1 MKKLTTILFQY
12 KIFPVLMFL
21 VSTGLGILVI
31 TQNILIADF
40 LAKIIR
46 HQFQGLWIVLF
57 ILLGVLFLRAT
68 VQFLNQWLGDTLAF
82 KVKHMLRQRVIYKNN
97 GHPIGE
103 QMTILTENIDGLAP
117 FYKSYLPQVFKSMM
131 VPLIIIIAMF
141 FIHFNTALIMLIT
154 APFIPLFY
162 IIFGLK
168 TRDESKDQMTYLN
181 QFSQRFLNIAKGL
194 VTLKLFNRTEQTEK
208 HIYDDSTQF
217 RTLTMRILRSA
228 FLSGLMLEF
237 ISMLGIG
244 LVALEA
250 TLSLVVFH
258 NIDFKTAAIAIILA
272 PEFYNAIKDLGQAF
286 HTGKQSEGASDVVFE
301 FLEQP
306 NNNNEFL
313 LKYEENQ
320 KPFIQLTD
328 ISFRY
333 DNSDRLVLNDLNLEI
348 YNGDQIA
355 LVGPSGAGKST
366 LTHLIAGVYQPT
378 IGTISTNQRDLN
390 IGILSQQPYIFSA
403 SIKENITMFKDIEN
417 NTIEEVLDEVGLL
430 DKVQSFTKG
439 INTIIG
445 EGGEM
450 LSGGQMRRIELCRLL
465 VMKPDLVI
473 FDEPATGLDIQ
484 TEHMIQNV
492 LFQHFKDTTMIVIAH
507 RDNTIR
513 HLQRRLYIENGRLI
527 ADDRNI
533 SVNITE
539 NGRLIA
545 DDRNISVNITENG
558 DDL

>member
-21 VSTGLGILVI
+21 VSTGLGILFI

-57 ILLGVLFLRAT
+57 ILLGVLLLRAT

-333 DNSDRLVLNDLNLEI
+333 DDSDRLVLSDLNLEI
-348 YNGDQIA
+348 FKGDQIA

-366 LTHLIAGVYQPT
+366 LTHLIAGVYHPT

-417 NTIEEVLDEVGLL
+417 NIVEEVLDEVGLL

-539 NGRLIA
+539 NG
-545 DDRNISVNITENG
+545 

>member
-57 ILLGVLFLRAT
+57 ILLGVLLLRAT

-168 TRDESKDQMTYLN
+168 TRDEAKDQMTYLN

-208 HIYDDSTQF
+208 YIYDDSTQF

-306 NNNNEFL
+306 NYNNEFL

-333 DNSDRLVLNDLNLEI
+333 DDSDRLVLNDLNLEI
-348 YNGDQIA
+348 FKGDQIA

-492 LFQHFKDTTMIVIAH
+492 LFQHFKDTTMMVIAH

-539 NGRLIA
+539 NG
-545 DDRNISVNITENG
+545 

>member
-57 ILLGVLFLRAT
+57 ILLGVLLLRAT

-194 VTLKLFNRTEQTEK
+194 VTLKLFNLTEQTEK

-333 DNSDRLVLNDLNLEI
+333 DDSDRLVLSDLNLEI
-348 YNGDQIA
+348 FKGDQIA

-366 LTHLIAGVYQPT
+366 LTHLIAGVYHPT

-417 NTIEEVLDEVGLL
+417 NIVEEVLDEVGLL

-539 NGRLIA
+539 NG
-545 DDRNISVNITENG
+545 

>member
-1 MKKLTTILFQY
+1 MKKLTTLLFQY

-40 LAKIIR
+40 LDKIIR

-57 ILLGVLFLRAT
+57 ILLGVLLLRAT

-306 NNNNEFL
+306 NYNNEFL

-333 DNSDRLVLNDLNLEI
+333 DDSDRLVLNDLNLEI
-348 YNGDQIA
+348 FKGDQIA
-355 LVGPSGAGKST
+355 LVSPSGAGKST

-539 NGRLIA
+539 NG
-545 DDRNISVNITENG
+545 

>member
-21 VSTGLGILVI
+21 VSTGLGIIVI

-57 ILLGVLFLRAT
+57 ILLGVLLLRAT

-82 KVKHMLRQRVIYKNN
+82 MLRQRVIYKNN

-306 NNNNEFL
+306 NYNNEFL

-333 DNSDRLVLNDLNLEI
+333 DDSDRLVLNDLNLEI
-348 YNGDQIA
+348 FKGDQIA

-539 NGRLIA
+539 NG
-545 DDRNISVNITENG
+545 

>member
-57 ILLGVLFLRAT
+57 ILLGVLLLRAT

-533 SVNITE
+533 SVNI
-539 NGRLIA
+539 A
-545 DDRNISVNITENG
+545 ENG

>member
-57 ILLGVLFLRAT
+57 ILLGVLLLRAT

-258 NIDFKTAAIAIILA
+258 NIDFKTVAIAIILA

-306 NNNNEFL
+306 NYNNEFL

-333 DNSDRLVLNDLNLEI
+333 DDSDRLVLNDLNLEI
-348 YNGDQIA
+348 FKGDQIA

-403 SIKENITMFKDIEN
+403 SIKENITMFKYIEN

-539 NGRLIA
+539 NG
-545 DDRNISVNITENG
+545 

>member
-1 MKKLTTILFQY
+1 MGLGDIIVKKLTTILFQY

-57 ILLGVLFLRAT
+57 ILLGVLLLRAT

-306 NNNNEFL
+306 NYNNEFL

-333 DNSDRLVLNDLNLEI
+333 DDSDRLVLNDLNLEI
-348 YNGDQIA
+348 FKGDQIA

-539 NGRLIA
+539 NG
-545 DDRNISVNITENG
+545 

>member
-57 ILLGVLFLRAT
+57 ILLGVLLLRAT

-194 VTLKLFNRTEQTEK
+194 LTLKLFNRTEQTEK

-430 DKVQSFTKG
+430 DKVQSFTIG

-539 NGRLIA
+539 NG
-545 DDRNISVNITENG
+545 

>member
-31 TQNILIADF
+31 AQNILIADF

-57 ILLGVLFLRAT
+57 ILLGVLLLRAT

-250 TLSLVVFH
+250 TLNLVVFH

-272 PEFYNAIKDLGQAF
+272 SEFYNAIKDLGQAF

-333 DNSDRLVLNDLNLEI
+333 DDSDRLVLNDLNLEI
-348 YNGDQIA
+348 FKGDQIA

-378 IGTISTNQRDLN
+378 IGTISINQRDLN

-417 NTIEEVLDEVGLL
+417 NTVEEVLDEVGLL
-430 DKVQSFTKG
+430 DKVQSFTQG

-539 NGRLIA
+539 NG
-545 DDRNISVNITENG
+545 

>member
-1 MKKLTTILFQY
+1 MKKLTIILFQY

-57 ILLGVLFLRAT
+57 ILLGVLLLRAT

-306 NNNNEFL
+306 NYNNEFL

-333 DNSDRLVLNDLNLEI
+333 DDSDRLVLNDLNLEI
-348 YNGDQIA
+348 FKGDQIA

-539 NGRLIA
+539 NG
-545 DDRNISVNITENG
+545 

>member
-57 ILLGVLFLRAT
+57 ILLGVLLLRAT

-306 NNNNEFL
+306 NYNNEFL

-333 DNSDRLVLNDLNLEI
+333 DDSDRLVLNDLNLEI
-348 YNGDQIA
+348 FKGDQIA

-492 LFQHFKDTTMIVIAH
+492 LFQHFKDTTIIVIAH

-539 NGRLIA
+539 NG
-545 DDRNISVNITENG
+545 

>member
-57 ILLGVLFLRAT
+57 ILLGVLLLRAT

-103 QMTILTENIDGLAP
+103 QMTILTENINGLAP

-141 FIHFNTALIMLIT
+141 FIHINTALIMLIT

-320 KPFIQLTD
+320 NPFIQLTD

-333 DNSDRLVLNDLNLEI
+333 DDSDRLVLNDLNLEI
-348 YNGDQIA
+348 FKGDQIA

-378 IGTISTNQRDLN
+378 IGTISTNKRDLN

-417 NTIEEVLDEVGLL
+417 NTVEEVLDKVGLL
-430 DKVQSFTKG
+430 DKVQSFTQG

-539 NGRLIA
+539 NG
-545 DDRNISVNITENG
+545 

>member
-57 ILLGVLFLRAT
+57 ILLGVLLLRAT

-366 LTHLIAGVYQPT
+366 LTHIIAGVYQPT

-539 NGRLIA
+539 NG
-545 DDRNISVNITENG
+545 

>member
-1 MKKLTTILFQY
+1 
-12 KIFPVLMFL
+12 MFL

-57 ILLGVLFLRAT
+57 ILLGVLLLRAT

-154 APFIPLFY
+154 AQFIPLFY

-333 DNSDRLVLNDLNLEI
+333 NNSDRLVLNDLNLEI

-366 LTHLIAGVYQPT
+366 LTHLIAGVYRPT

-417 NTIEEVLDEVGLL
+417 KTVEEVLDEVGLL

-539 NGRLIA
+539 NG
-545 DDRNISVNITENG
+545 

>member
-31 TQNILIADF
+31 APNILIADF

-57 ILLGVLFLRAT
+57 ILLGVLLLRAT

-250 TLSLVVFH
+250 TLNLVVFH

-333 DNSDRLVLNDLNLEI
+333 DDSDRLVLNDLNLEI
-348 YNGDQIA
+348 FKGDQIA

-378 IGTISTNQRDLN
+378 IGTISINQRDLN

-417 NTIEEVLDEVGLL
+417 NTVEEVLDEVGLL
-430 DKVQSFTKG
+430 DKVQSFTQG

-539 NGRLIA
+539 NG
-545 DDRNISVNITENG
+545 

>member
-57 ILLGVLFLRAT
+57 ILLGVLLLRAT

-103 QMTILTENIDGLAP
+103 LMTILTENIDGLAP

-539 NGRLIA
+539 NG
-545 DDRNISVNITENG
+545 

>member
-21 VSTGLGILVI
+21 VSTGLGIIVI

-57 ILLGVLFLRAT
+57 ILLGVLLLRAT

-181 QFSQRFLNIAKGL
+181 QFSQRFLNVAKGL

-306 NNNNEFL
+306 NYNNEFL

-333 DNSDRLVLNDLNLEI
+333 DDSDRLVLNDLNLEI
-348 YNGDQIA
+348 FKGDQIA

-539 NGRLIA
+539 NG
-545 DDRNISVNITENG
+545 

>member
-57 ILLGVLFLRAT
+57 ILLGVLLLRAT

-141 FIHFNTALIMLIT
+141 FIHINTALIMLIT

-250 TLSLVVFH
+250 TLNLVVFH

-333 DNSDRLVLNDLNLEI
+333 DDSDRLVLNDLNLEI
-348 YNGDQIA
+348 FKGDQIA

-378 IGTISTNQRDLN
+378 IGTISINQRDLN

-417 NTIEEVLDEVGLL
+417 NTVEEVLDEVGLL
-430 DKVQSFTKG
+430 DKVQSFTQG

-465 VMKPDLVI
+465 VMKPYLVI

-492 LFQHFKDTTMIVIAH
+492 LFQHFKGTTMIVIAH

-539 NGRLIA
+539 NG
-545 DDRNISVNITENG
+545 

>member
-57 ILLGVLFLRAT
+57 ILLGVLLLRAT

-286 HTGKQSEGASDVVFE
+286 HTGKQREGASDVVFE

-333 DNSDRLVLNDLNLEI
+333 NNSDRLVLNDLNLEI

-366 LTHLIAGVYQPT
+366 LTHLIAGVYRPT

-417 NTIEEVLDEVGLL
+417 KTVEEVLDEVGLL

-539 NGRLIA
+539 NG
-545 DDRNISVNITENG
+545 

>member
-57 ILLGVLFLRAT
+57 ILLGVLLLRAT

-141 FIHFNTALIMLIT
+141 FIYFNTALIMLIT

-208 HIYDDSTQF
+208 HFYDDSTQF

-306 NNNNEFL
+306 NYNNEFL

-333 DNSDRLVLNDLNLEI
+333 DDSDRLVLNDLNLEI
-348 YNGDQIA
+348 FKGDQIA

-539 NGRLIA
+539 NG
-545 DDRNISVNITENG
+545 

>member
-1 MKKLTTILFQY
+1 KKLTTILFQY

-57 ILLGVLFLRAT
+57 ILLGVLLLRAT

-306 NNNNEFL
+306 NYNNEFL

-333 DNSDRLVLNDLNLEI
+333 DDSDRLVLNDLNLEI
-348 YNGDQIA
+348 FKGDQIA

-539 NGRLIA
+539 NG
-545 DDRNISVNITENG
+545 

>member
-57 ILLGVLFLRAT
+57 ILLGVLLLRAT

-333 DNSDRLVLNDLNLEI
+333 NNSDRLVLNDLNLEI

-366 LTHLIAGVYQPT
+366 LTHLIAGVYRPT

-417 NTIEEVLDEVGLL
+417 KTVEEVLDEVGLL

-445 EGGEM
+445 EGDEM

-539 NGRLIA
+539 NG
-545 DDRNISVNITENG
+545 

>member
-31 TQNILIADF
+31 AQNILIAYF

-57 ILLGVLFLRAT
+57 ILLGVLLLRAT

-250 TLSLVVFH
+250 TLNLVVFH

-333 DNSDRLVLNDLNLEI
+333 DDSDRLVLNDLNLEI
-348 YNGDQIA
+348 FKGDQIA

-378 IGTISTNQRDLN
+378 IGTISINQRDLN

-417 NTIEEVLDEVGLL
+417 NTVEEVLDEVGLL
-430 DKVQSFTKG
+430 DKVQSFTQG

-539 NGRLIA
+539 NG
-545 DDRNISVNITENG
+545 

>member
-12 KIFPVLMFL
+12 KIFLVLMFL

-57 ILLGVLFLRAT
+57 ILLGVLLLRAT

-208 HIYDDSTQF
+208 HFYDDSTQF

-306 NNNNEFL
+306 NYNNEFL

-333 DNSDRLVLNDLNLEI
+333 DDSDRLVLNDLNLEI
-348 YNGDQIA
+348 FKGDQIA

-539 NGRLIA
+539 NG
-545 DDRNISVNITENG
+545 

>member
-12 KIFPVLMFL
+12 KIFPVLMFM

-57 ILLGVLFLRAT
+57 ILLGVLLLRAT

-131 VPLIIIIAMF
+131 VPLIITIAMF

-333 DNSDRLVLNDLNLEI
+333 DDSDRLVLNDLNLEI
-348 YNGDQIA
+348 FKGDQIA

-378 IGTISTNQRDLN
+378 IGTISTNKRDLN

-430 DKVQSFTKG
+430 DKVQSFTQG

-539 NGRLIA
+539 NG
-545 DDRNISVNITENG
+545 

>member
-12 KIFPVLMFL
+12 KIFPLLMFL

-57 ILLGVLFLRAT
+57 ILLGVLLLRAT
-68 VQFLNQWLGDTLAF
+68 VQFLNQWLGDILAF

-306 NNNNEFL
+306 NYNNEFL

-333 DNSDRLVLNDLNLEI
+333 DDSDRLVLNDLNLEI
-348 YNGDQIA
+348 FKGDQIA

-539 NGRLIA
+539 NG
-545 DDRNISVNITENG
+545 

>member
-21 VSTGLGILVI
+21 VSTGLGIIVI

-57 ILLGVLFLRAT
+57 ILLGVLLLRAT

-306 NNNNEFL
+306 NYNNEFL

-333 DNSDRLVLNDLNLEI
+333 DDSDRLVLNDLSLEI
-348 YNGDQIA
+348 FKGDQIA

-539 NGRLIA
+539 NG
-545 DDRNISVNITENG
+545 

>member
-57 ILLGVLFLRAT
+57 ILLGVLLLRAT

-430 DKVQSFTKG
+430 EKVQSFTKG

-539 NGRLIA
+539 NG
-545 DDRNISVNITENG
+545 

>member
-57 ILLGVLFLRAT
+57 ILLGVLLLRAT

-103 QMTILTENIDGLAP
+103 QMTILTEKIDGLAP

-306 NNNNEFL
+306 NYNNEFL

-333 DNSDRLVLNDLNLEI
+333 DDSDRLVLNDLNLEI
-348 YNGDQIA
+348 FKGDQIA

-539 NGRLIA
+539 NG
-545 DDRNISVNITENG
+545 

>member
-21 VSTGLGILVI
+21 VSTGLGIIVI

-57 ILLGVLFLRAT
+57 ILLGVLLLRAT

-286 HTGKQSEGASDVVFE
+286 HTGKQSEGASDVMFE

-306 NNNNEFL
+306 NYNNEFL

-333 DNSDRLVLNDLNLEI
+333 DDSDRLVLNDLNLEI
-348 YNGDQIA
+348 FKGDQIA

-539 NGRLIA
+539 NG
-545 DDRNISVNITENG
+545 

>member
-1 MKKLTTILFQY
+1 MKKLTTLLFQY
-12 KIFPVLMFL
+12 KIFPVLMFF

-40 LAKIIR
+40 LDKIIR

-57 ILLGVLFLRAT
+57 ILLGVLLLRAT

-306 NNNNEFL
+306 NYNNEFL

-333 DNSDRLVLNDLNLEI
+333 DDSDRLVLNDLNLEI
-348 YNGDQIA
+348 FKGDQIA

-539 NGRLIA
+539 NG
-545 DDRNISVNITENG
+545 

>member
-57 ILLGVLFLRAT
+57 ILLGVLLLRAT

-320 KPFIQLTD
+320 QPFIQLTD

-333 DNSDRLVLNDLNLEI
+333 DDSDRLVLNDLNLEI
-348 YNGDQIA
+348 FKGDQIA

-417 NTIEEVLDEVGLL
+417 NTVEEVLDKVGLL
-430 DKVQSFTKG
+430 NKVQSFTQG

-527 ADDRNI
+527 ADDC
-533 SVNITE
+533 
-539 NGRLIA
+539 
-545 DDRNISVNITENG
+545 NISVNITENG

>member
-31 TQNILIADF
+31 AQNILIADF

-57 ILLGVLFLRAT
+57 ILLGVLLLRAT

-154 APFIPLFY
+154 AAFIPLFY

-250 TLSLVVFH
+250 TLNLVVFH

-333 DNSDRLVLNDLNLEI
+333 DDSDRLVLNDLNLEI
-348 YNGDQIA
+348 FKGDQIA

-378 IGTISTNQRDLN
+378 IGTISINQRDLN

-417 NTIEEVLDEVGLL
+417 NTVEEVLDEVGLL
-430 DKVQSFTKG
+430 DKVQSFTQG

-539 NGRLIA
+539 NG
-545 DDRNISVNITENG
+545 

>member
-21 VSTGLGILVI
+21 VSTGLGIIVI

-57 ILLGVLFLRAT
+57 ILLGVLLLRAT

-306 NNNNEFL
+306 NYNNEFL

-333 DNSDRLVLNDLNLEI
+333 DDSDRLVLNDLNLEI
-348 YNGDQIA
+348 FKGDQIA

-492 LFQHFKDTTMIVIAH
+492 LFQHFTDTTMIVIAH

-539 NGRLIA
+539 NG
-545 DDRNISVNITENG
+545 

>member
-1 MKKLTTILFQY
+1 
-12 KIFPVLMFL
+12 MFL

-57 ILLGVLFLRAT
+57 ILLGVLLLRAT

-272 PEFYNAIKDLGQAF
+272 PEFYNAIEDLGQAF

-306 NNNNEFL
+306 NYNNEFL

-333 DNSDRLVLNDLNLEI
+333 DDSDRLVLNDLNLEI
-348 YNGDQIA
+348 FKGDQIA

-539 NGRLIA
+539 NG
-545 DDRNISVNITENG
+545 

>member
-57 ILLGVLFLRAT
+57 ILLGVLLLRAT

-181 QFSQRFLNIAKGL
+181 QFSQRFLNIVKGL

-306 NNNNEFL
+306 NYNNEFL

-333 DNSDRLVLNDLNLEI
+333 DDSDRLVLNDLNLEI
-348 YNGDQIA
+348 FKGDQIA

-539 NGRLIA
+539 NG
-545 DDRNISVNITENG
+545 

>member
-57 ILLGVLFLRAT
+57 ILLGVLLLRAT

-306 NNNNEFL
+306 NYNNEFL

-333 DNSDRLVLNDLNLEI
+333 DDSDRLVLNDLNLEI
-348 YNGDQIA
+348 FKGDQIA

-378 IGTISTNQRDLN
+378 IGTISTNQCDLN

-539 NGRLIA
+539 NG
-545 DDRNISVNITENG
+545 

>member
-57 ILLGVLFLRAT
+57 ILLGVLLLRAT

-103 QMTILTENIDGLAP
+103 QMTILIENIDGLAP

-313 LKYEENQ
+313 LKYEQNQ

-333 DNSDRLVLNDLNLEI
+333 DDSDRLVLSDLNLEI
-348 YNGDQIA
+348 FKGDQIA

-366 LTHLIAGVYQPT
+366 LTHLIAGVYHPT

-417 NTIEEVLDEVGLL
+417 NIVEEVLDEVGLL

-539 NGRLIA
+539 NG
-545 DDRNISVNITENG
+545 

>member
-57 ILLGVLFLRAT
+57 ILLGVLLLRAT

-306 NNNNEFL
+306 NYNNEFL

-333 DNSDRLVLNDLNLEI
+333 DDSDRLVLNDLNLEI
-348 YNGDQIA
+348 FKGDQIA

-366 LTHLIAGVYQPT
+366 LTHLIVGVYQPT

-539 NGRLIA
+539 NG
-545 DDRNISVNITENG
+545 